1 MARTHGKDADFT
13 FDSVAIED
21 ELSSVSLNFTVPE
34 ADITAF
40 ADTYQNFLA
49 GKPTATLDV
58 SGFADL
64 ASSQGDVTIFGELGL
79 EGEEWDFEPDGTTGY
94 NGFAIVT
101 SYSIISSK
109 PSFGMGI
116 IRKCDCFIFNNLWK
130 PFVTL
135 VCDFLQLVE
144 KPAGGEELVS

>member
-1 MARTHGKDADFT
+1 MARTHGKNVDFAYAGG
-13 FDSVAIED
+13 AIED
-21 ELSSVSLNFTVPE
+21 ELNSATLNFSVPE

-40 ADTYQNFLA
+40 GDAYQNFLA
-49 GKPTATLDV
+49 GKRTATIDV

-101 SYSIISSK
+101 SYSISSTVGG
-109 PSFGMGI
+109 PITYSASF
-116 IRKCDCFIFNNLWK
+116 RHN
-130 PFVTL
+130 
-135 VCDFLQLVE
+135 
-144 KPAGGEELVS
+144 GGSAAADAAAPTRG

>member
-1 MARTHGKDADFT
+1 MARTHGKDADFA

-21 ELSSVSLNFTVPE
+21 ELSSATLNFTVPE
-34 ADITAF
+34 ADITSF
-40 ADTYQNFLA
+40 SDSWQNFLA
-49 GKPTATLDV
+49 GKPTAPLDV

-101 SYSIISSK
+101 SYSITSTVGGPITYSA
-109 PSFGMGI
+109 SF
-116 IRKCDCFIFNNLWK
+116 RHN
-130 PFVTL
+130 
-135 VCDFLQLVE
+135 
-144 KPAGGEELVS
+144 GGSAAADGAAPTRA

>member
-1 MARTHGKDADFT
+1 MARTHGKDADFA
-13 FDSVAIED
+13 FDSVQIAD
-21 ELSSVSLNFTVPE
+21 ELNSATLNFTVPE

-40 ADTYQNFLA
+40 GDSYQNFLA
-49 GKPTATLDV
+49 GKPTATIDI

-101 SYSIISSK
+101 SYSITSTVGGPITYSA
-109 PSFGMGI
+109 SF
-116 IRKCDCFIFNNLWK
+116 RHN
-130 PFVTL
+130 
-135 VCDFLQLVE
+135 
-144 KPAGGEELVS
+144 GGSAAADAAAPTRG